1 MSTTPITLTTP
12 AFSAIQK
19 RIYSLAGIALGDGK
33 RLMVEGRLGK
43 RLRELQLS
51 SYEAYLSLLDRAGAA
66 SEEETLFINALTTN
80 KTDFYREEH
89 HFDYLVEST
98 FPAILER
105 AARGGPKRL
114 RIWCAASSTGEEPW
128 SLAMTVAESFGTPP
142 GWEVQIFASDIDT
155 NVLETAKRGV
165 YAEDRMSGVSEER
178 RLRHFQAGR
187 GEAAGWFRIKESLRP
202 LIQFR
207 HVNLIS
213 GTWNIPTNID
223 AIFCRNVIIY
233 FDRPTQTR
241 LFDRMADLMAPGG
254 YLFAGHSESLLGVT
268 DRFSPLGNTVYRAED
283 ARKHRRFL

>member
-165 YAEDRMSGVSEER
+165 YAEDRMSG
-178 RLRHFQAGR
+178 
-187 GEAAGWFRIKESLRP
+187 
-202 LIQFR
+202 
-207 HVNLIS
+207 
-213 GTWNIPTNID
+213 
-223 AIFCRNVIIY
+223 
-233 FDRPTQTR
+233 DRK
-241 LFDRMADLMAPGG
+241 
-254 YLFAGHSESLLGVT
+254 SV
-268 DRFSPLGNTVYRAED
+268 V
-283 ARKHRRFL
+283 